1 LEASNDI
8 SRKQIQEMF
17 MKKSGIVLVAISL
30 IVGMA
35 SLAASGSA
43 EVCTTC
49 GGEGDWGASASAFL
63 EGKPIN
69 DTPSSL
75 SNPQQARLK
84 NDLNSNL
91 LKEDTIDASNA
102 RADASI
108 LNISLIDARAV
119 PNPVNSGS
127 PVMITAIFSNSS
139 SNSPGNAA
147 LYNVSAII
155 KNPENIDV
163 DKTDLIH
170 SAGGEYAGIWLADVP
185 AGVYEAT
192 IVASANGASK
202 TFNDTLRIE
211 VSKAA

>member
-1 LEASNDI
+1 
-8 SRKQIQEMF
+8 
-17 MKKSGIVLVAISL
+17 MKKSRIVLVAISL
-30 IVGMA
+30 IVAMA
-35 SLAASGSA
+35 SFAANAGA
-43 EVCTTC
+43 GGECTTC

-84 NDLNSNL
+84 NDFNSNL
-91 LKEDTIDASNA
+91 LKEDTIEASNTH
-102 RADASI
+102 ADAST
-108 LNISLIDARAV
+108 LNISLIDSRAV
-119 PNPVNSGS
+119 PNPVNSGR
-127 PVMITAIFSNSS
+127 PVMITAVFINSS
-139 SNSPGNAA
+139 SSSPGNAV

-185 AGVYEAT
+185 SGIYDAT
-192 IVASANGASK
+192 IVASAKGASK
-202 TFNDTLRIE
+202 MFNESLRIE
-211 VSKAA
+211 VVKEA

>member
-1 LEASNDI
+1 
-8 SRKQIQEMF
+8 

-30 IVGMA
+30 IVAMA
-35 SLAASGSA
+35 SLAANAGA
-43 EVCTTC
+43 GGECTTC

-75 SNPQQARLK
+75 SNPLQARLK
-84 NDLNSNL
+84 NDFNSNL
-91 LKEDTIDASNA
+91 LKEDTIEALNT
-102 RADASI
+102 RADAPT

-119 PNPVNSGS
+119 PNPVNSGR
-127 PVMITAIFSNSS
+127 PVMITAVFSNSS
-139 SNSPGNAA
+139 SSSPVNAA

-170 SAGGEYAGIWLADVP
+170 SAGGEYAGIWLGDVP
-185 AGVYEAT
+185 SGIYDAT
-192 IVASANGASK
+192 IVASAKGASK
-202 TFNDTLRIE
+202 TFNESLRIE
-211 VSKAA
+211 VVKEA

>member
-1 LEASNDI
+1 MKANSGDI
-8 SRKQIQEMF
+8 

-30 IVGMA
+30 IVAMA
-35 SLAASGSA
+35 SLAGNAGA
-43 EVCTTC
+43 GGECTTC

-84 NDLNSNL
+84 NDFNSNL
-91 LKEDTIDASNA
+91 LKKDTIEASNTH
-102 RADASI
+102 ADAST
-108 LNISLIDARAV
+108 LNISLINARAV

-127 PVMITAIFSNSS
+127 PVMITAVFSNSS
-139 SNSPGNAA
+139 SNSTGNAA
-147 LYNVSAII
+147 LYNVSTII

-185 AGVYEAT
+185 SGIYEAT

-202 TFNDTLRIE
+202 TFNDTIRIE

>member
-1 LEASNDI
+1 
-8 SRKQIQEMF
+8 

-30 IVGMA
+30 IVAMA
-35 SLAASGSA
+35 SLAANAGA
-43 EVCTTC
+43 GGECTTC

-84 NDLNSNL
+84 NDFNSNL
-91 LKEDTIDASNA
+91 LKEDTIEASNT
-102 RADASI
+102 RADAST

-119 PNPVNSGS
+119 PNPVTSGS
-127 PVMITAIFSNSS
+127 PVMITAVFSNSS
-139 SNSPGNAA
+139 SSSPVNAA

-163 DKTDLIH
+163 DKRWH
-170 SAGGEYAGIWLADVP
+170 MA
-185 AGVYEAT
+185 
-192 IVASANGASK
+192 
-202 TFNDTLRIE
+202 R
-211 VSKAA
+211 